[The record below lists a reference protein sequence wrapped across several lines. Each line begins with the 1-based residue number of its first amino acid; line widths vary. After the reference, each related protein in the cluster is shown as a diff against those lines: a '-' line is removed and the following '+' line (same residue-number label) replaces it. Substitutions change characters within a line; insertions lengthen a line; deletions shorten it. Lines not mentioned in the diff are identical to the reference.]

1 MSTLSEKV
9 ILITGSSKGIGCA
22 TTELLGREGAHVIAQ
37 YGTDYEGAVAATKDI
52 PEERKLLLHADF
64 NDPSAPRR
72 LWKDAVA
79 WKGKV
84 DVLVANAA
92 IMPEAAFSDS
102 DEAWEAAWYSALQV
116 NTTAPAFLIR
126 EAVNHFLARGSVGS
140 GGGGDIIGI
149 SSWAAQRGAGNMKL
163 GAYSASKAG
172 IAALVKTIAR
182 AYGKDGIY
190 AYLISPGVVRTG
202 MSITS
207 AKTQGGEQKITASLA
222 MGEWVPP
229 SDIGE
234 LVAFLATGK
243 QKHLSG
249 STLDINGA
257 SYIR

>member
-22 TTELLGREGAHVIAQ
+22 TTELLGREGALVIAQ
-37 YGTDYEGAVAATKDI
+37 FGTDYEGALVATKEI
-52 PEERKLLLHADF
+52 PAERKLLLHADF
-64 NDPSAPRR
+64 NDPSAPKR
-72 LWKDAVA
+72 LWSEAVA
-79 WKGKV
+79 WKGRV

-102 DEAWEAAWYSALQV
+102 DEEWEAAWYSAIQV

-126 EAVNHFLARGSVGS
+126 EAVNHFLAR
-140 GGGGDIIGI
+140 GGGDIIGI

-202 MSITS
+202 MSIAS
-207 AKTQGGEQKITASLA
+207 AKTQGGEEKITASLA

-229 SDIGE
+229 SDVAEI
-234 LVAFLATGK
+234 VAFLATGK

>member
-9 ILITGSSKGIGCA
+9 ILVTGSSKGIGCA
-22 TTELLGREGAHVIAQ
+22 TTELLGREGAYVIAH
-37 YGTDYEGAVAATKDI
+37 YGTDYEGALAATKDI
-52 PEERKLLLHADF
+52 PKDRKLLLHADF
-64 NDPSAPRR
+64 NDPSAPKR
-72 LWKDAVA
+72 LWNEAVR
-79 WKGKV
+79 WQGRI

-102 DEAWEAAWYSALQV
+102 DEAWAAAWYSAIQV

-126 EAVNHFLARGSVGS
+126 EAVNHFLAR
-140 GGGGDIIGI
+140 GGGDIIGI

-182 AYGKDGIY
+182 AYGKEGIY

-202 MSITS
+202 MSVAS
-207 AKTQGGEQKITASLA
+207 AISQGGEEKITASLA

-234 LVAFLATGK
+234 MVAFLATGK

-257 SYIR
+257 TYIR

>member
-9 ILITGSSKGIGCA
+9 ILITGSSKGIGSA
-22 TTELLGREGAHVIAQ
+22 TTELLGREGAYVIAQ
-37 YGTDYEGAVAATKDI
+37 YGTDYEGALAATRDI
-52 PEERKLLLHADF
+52 PAERKLLLHADF
-64 NDPSAPRR
+64 NDPAAPKR
-72 LWKDAVA
+72 LWNEAVA
-79 WKGKV
+79 WKGRV

-102 DEAWEAAWYSALQV
+102 DEAWEAAWYSAIQV
-116 NTTAPAFLIR
+116 NATAPAFLIR
-126 EAVNHFLARGSVGS
+126 EAVNHFLTR
-140 GGGGDIIGI
+140 GGGDIIGI

-163 GAYSASKAG
+163 GAYSASKAA

-182 AYGKDGIY
+182 AYGKDGIF
-190 AYLISPGVVRTG
+190 AYLISPGVVRTA
-202 MSITS
+202 MSVTS
-207 AKTQGGEQKITASLA
+207 AKTQGGEEKITASLA

-234 LVAFLATGK
+234 IVAFLATGK

-249 STLDINGA
+249 ATLDINGA

>member
-1 MSTLSEKV
+1 MGTLTEKV
-9 ILITGSSKGIGCA
+9 ILVTGSSKGIGCA
-22 TTELLGREGAHVIAQ
+22 TTELLGREGAYLVAQ
-37 YGTDYEGAVAATKDI
+37 YGTDHDGALTATKDI
-52 PEERKLLLHADF
+52 PEDRKLLIHADF
-64 NDPSAPRR
+64 NDPSAPKR
-72 LWKDAVA
+72 LWNEAVN
-79 WKGKV
+79 WKGRI

-102 DEAWEAAWYSALQV
+102 DEAWEAAWYSAIQV

-126 EAVNHFLARGSVGS
+126 EAVNHFLTR
-140 GGGGDIIGI
+140 GGGDIIGI

-202 MSITS
+202 MSIAS
-207 AKTQGGEQKITASLA
+207 AITQGGEEKITASLA

-234 LVAFLATGK
+234 MVAFLATGK

-257 SYIR
+257 TYIR

>member
-9 ILITGSSKGIGCA
+9 ILITGASKGIGCA
-22 TTELLGREGAHVIAQ
+22 TTELLGKEGAFVIAQ
-37 YGTDYEGAVAATKDI
+37 YGTDYEGALLATKDI
-52 PEERKLLLHADF
+52 AAEKKLLLHADF
-64 NDPSAPRR
+64 NDPSAAKR

-79 WKGKV
+79 WKGRV

-102 DEAWEAAWYSALQV
+102 DEEWEAAWYSAIQV

-126 EAVNHFLARGSVGS
+126 EAVNHFLAQ
-140 GGGGDIIGI
+140 GGGDIIAI

-202 MSITS
+202 MSIAS
-207 AKTQGGEQKITASLA
+207 AKTQGGEEKITASLV

-234 LVAFLATGK
+234 IVAFLATGK

-249 STLDINGA
+249 STLDVNGA

>member
-1 MSTLSEKV
+1 MSALSEKV

-22 TTELLGREGAHVIAQ
+22 TTELLGRQGAYVIAQ
-37 YGTDYEGAVAATKDI
+37 YGTDLEGALVATKEI
-52 PEERKLLLHADF
+52 PAERKLLLHADF
-64 NDPSAPRR
+64 NDPTAPKR
-72 LWKDAVA
+72 LWNEAIA
-79 WKGKV
+79 WKGRV

-102 DEAWEAAWYSALQV
+102 DEEWEAAWYSAIQV

-126 EAVNHFLARGSVGS
+126 EAVNHFLTR
-140 GGGGDIIGI
+140 GGGDIIGI
-149 SSWAAQRGAGNMKL
+149 SSWVAQRGAGNMKL

-172 IAALVKTIAR
+172 VAALLKTIAR

-190 AYLISPGVVRTG
+190 AYLISPGVVRTA
-202 MSITS
+202 MSIAS
-207 AKTQGGEQKITASLA
+207 AKTMGGEEKITASLA

-229 SDIGE
+229 SDIAE
-234 LVAFLATGK
+234 IVAFLATGK

-249 STLDINGA
+249 STFDVNGA